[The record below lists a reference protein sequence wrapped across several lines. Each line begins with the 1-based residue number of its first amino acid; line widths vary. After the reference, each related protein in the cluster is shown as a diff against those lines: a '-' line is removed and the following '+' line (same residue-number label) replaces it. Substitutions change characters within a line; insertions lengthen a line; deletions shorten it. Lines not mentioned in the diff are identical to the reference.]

1 MGFIILKSPGS
12 ANPSPWPDPRRPI
25 ATVNPLKSRIM
36 TRFILPASPLPAAA
50 LAALL
55 LLLPACQP
63 FEDLRDF
70 TVDSGSAEFAIP
82 IFSGRVSIQ
91 DLLENFDEYTFV
103 EITPDGVIHLRY
115 KGDVLSQQAEEFFL
129 DAREKIPP
137 LIPLESRLYAL
148 PFSAPE
154 QLEVDFATYSSGT
167 IGLALLSDHVG
178 TIDLTVTILQSE
190 KDGEP
195 MQLHTRFDS
204 PVGAAPIFFHYPPEV
219 VQTQGYDLQPD
230 NGTVWI
236 RYDAVTESGDTID
249 LPFIALVNKD
259 IDFSYLEGYLGN
271 FKHKGKRDSIPIE
284 FFENWIQ
291 GDVYFEDPVIQ
302 IHIQNAFGV
311 PTRSAIDIFDI
322 ITADGLRIPLESEFI
337 TESGIDFVYPAQDEV
352 GLVKEMTFTFDAGNS
367 NIEEVLGSRPVA
379 LDYKVDAIMNPDN
392 LTGER
397 GFITDS
403 SFYRIQVEVD
413 LPLHGRASGFVISD
427 SYDISLDSYD
437 DIAAAEFKLV
447 ADNSMPLGIHAQL
460 YFVDAQGGILDSL
473 FEARRNI
480 VAAAPVDAAGLVVE
494 RRTATNLA
502 TFPAE
507 RFQKVRQA
515 KRLLLSAG
523 FSTSGDGDQTVKALS
538 EQAVDIRMGMK
549 ILTKP

>member
-1 MGFIILKSPGS
+1 MRPG
-12 ANPSPWPDPRRPI
+12 
-25 ATVNPLKSRIM
+25 LQ
-36 TRFILPASPLPAAA
+36 TRLRLPASRLAATTA

-55 LLLPACQP
+55 LSLPACQP
-63 FEDLRDF
+63 FEDLQGF
-70 TVDSGSAEFAIP
+70 SVETGPAEFAVP
-82 IFSGRVSIQ
+82 LFSGSVSIQ

-103 EITPDGVIHLRY
+103 EITPDGIIHLRY

-137 LIPLESRLYAL
+137 LIPLESRLYPL

-154 QLEVDFATYSSGT
+154 QLEVDFATYRSGT
-167 IGLALLSDHVG
+167 IGLALISDHVG
-178 TIDLTVTILQSE
+178 TVDLTVTILQSK
-190 KDGEP
+190 KDGVP
-195 MQLHTRFDS
+195 MQLHTQFES

-219 VQTQGYDLQPD
+219 VDAKGYDLQPD
-230 NGTVWI
+230 NGTLWI

-271 FKHKGKRDSIPIE
+271 FKHKGKRDSIAIE

-291 GDVYFEDPVIQ
+291 GDVYFENPVIQ

-311 PTRSAIDIFDI
+311 PTRSSIDVFDI

-337 TESGIDFVYPAQDEV
+337 TASGIDFVYPANNEV
-352 GLVKEMTFTFDAGNS
+352 GAVKEMTFTFDAANS
-367 NIEEVLGSRPVA
+367 NIEEVLGSRPIA
-379 LDYKVDAIMNPDN
+379 LDYKVDAVMNPDS

-413 LPLHGRASGFVISD
+413 LPLQGRASGFVISD
-427 SYDISLDSYD
+427 SYDISLDSYG
-437 DIAAAEFKLV
+437 DIESAEFKLV
-447 ADNSMPLGIHAQL
+447 ADNSMPLGINAQL
-460 YFVDAQGGILDSL
+460 YFVDENGLTLDSL
-473 FEARRNI
+473 FEQRKDI

-502 TFPAE
+502 PFSAE
-507 RFQKVRQA
+507 RFQRIRTA

-523 FSTSGDGDQTVKALS
+523 FSTSGEGSQTVRALS
-538 EQAVDIRMGMK
+538 DQSVDIRMGMK
-549 ILTKP
+549 VNTRP